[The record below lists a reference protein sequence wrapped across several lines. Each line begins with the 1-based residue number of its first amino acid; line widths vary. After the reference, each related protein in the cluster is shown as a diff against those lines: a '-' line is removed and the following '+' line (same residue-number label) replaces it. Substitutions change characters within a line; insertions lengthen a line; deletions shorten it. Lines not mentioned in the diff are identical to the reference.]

1 MTDVAANLELL
12 ERLLLRFGLAEKDEQ
27 LEKELHKFLP
37 SILLKLSHPD
47 EDVRKKVLEL
57 LNHVNKRIRNQTDI
71 KLPLD
76 ALLDQFQDDATPSFV
91 QNFTTVYLKMG
102 FTRLSLADQLQIVP
116 RLFECITSKTAAQ
129 QDRVFQLI
137 VPLFSE
143 LKEKYSVEELRR
155 MIGIADNKL
164 SNTGSSLLQYLLDL
178 LSMPYSPQIDL
189 AKLEGAPCLSAASI
203 KRIIPEG
210 GINPDQLEKMKLGIL
225 KFLATDLFT
234 ETAIA
239 PHLIIASGDARWSI
253 SNLGSNEL
261 TKRQSSIDWESAQ
274 LITILYQLYL
284 GSSMK
289 TLSKTQ
295 TIIKPEEQR
304 IPANNRVKLLII
316 PLLIKSNKA
325 GDEFPPCMQVI
336 FDALNAPTTTQRLK
350 TFALQF
356 MGHVCKKSSNT
367 KIKIM
372 GPILFSSLK
381 KLISSEKESILRQ
394 LSYHNCGYLSKR
406 LPNMFA
412 KDVGIVVQFFN
423 ALTEED
429 ADSKS
434 ALRDALIDMAS
445 CYKSVSETDT
455 TMLENLLLQYVEHTI
470 LPCRLLSVRL
480 ANIIFPTD
488 NVTSRY
494 VCILASADSN
504 EEIREEAK
512 RGLGL
517 TSASNISDSNS
528 TPDYKFPSFIKL
540 LQYVRQQMET
550 RLSTN
555 NPRCFKTESGILPF
569 SPAILMELLT
579 YTRRCLLE
587 SQDDI
592 PEDAL
597 QSIPFLELLDRHLQI
612 YGSNQFNKESII
624 DEYFSLAYESLSP
637 AGGSNLHKVGLYCL
651 LEAINADPIRLH
663 VRLMNGKWNSK
674 IQAFVNGVSDDCR
687 LFASRLYGMILA
699 SQDSVKYITQVRE
712 LLEKSNY
719 HSFEVQHGSFASA
732 GFCLVYRTFFTSDL
746 NCKVVFDSQNEN
758 MLAKEILHHIAIR
771 LADSQ
776 AVFVNTACTILT
788 EMGSIKPL
796 PLPDESDNDLS
807 KSSIAKR
814 LQTRLQKS
822 KDKKVKEN
830 LYITIGHLPVGD
842 PHFPKLKELIET
854 MLTESKGQQIDLL
867 FTIGKALSLITARHI
882 SSALQ
887 CNLISS
893 KTIREPNQYDSEL
906 MRWLLDMLLTR
917 YATNPN
923 PTIRQATCI
932 WLFSILKY
940 SGNMPE
946 LQNWLQKIQIIFIN
960 FLTEN
965 DEITQEMASSG
976 LGLLYDVGGS
986 TTKDTLVNMLVDTL
1000 TSGRKAGAH
1009 VTSDTVVFKNNEVGE
1024 TPEGSSM
1031 STYKE
1036 LCAVATDLN
1045 RPDLIYKFMHLA
1057 NHNALWNSRKGAAIG
1072 FSSIASQA
1080 RKELEPYLPK
1090 LIPRLFRYRY
1100 DPKIQKSMNSI
1111 WSALVPDTKIVDKY
1125 MVEIAKDLSKN
1136 LTNKFWRVR
1145 ESSCLAVSD
1154 LLSGRSIDS
1163 IITYLPK
1170 LWESCLLVLDDI
1182 KETVRKAAAVSC
1194 QTLIKVTI
1202 KISSDLSSKASH
1214 EVVDSVL
1221 PILLSNKGI
1230 GSRAEEIRAI
1240 SLNTVVEIGKKA
1252 AATLKPHIAVLIPT
1266 MIESLSSLEPQVMNY
1281 LYLQLRNK
1289 DSQELLDSHRVSASK
1304 SSPMMDT
1311 VKLCIDY
1318 IDEEIL
1324 TELIPKLVPLIR
1336 HGIGVGTKAGCSH
1349 FVIQLVNLKT
1359 KELRPHAGNE
1369 THLNKIHLND
1379 DRNLSISKAYAS
1391 AIGHLVKI
1399 AKENTVSK
1407 QFTIL
1412 KEGYFESGNTINK
1425 EGYLAFYNEEGENY
1439 CGLVLRAISEYASE
1453 LFKNYRS
1460 EVMPLIFFAMHHNDS
1475 DSTLKS
1481 MWKELWIEN
1490 TPGMEGGIRLYRDG
1504 ILDISCKCISSQSWK
1519 TREKAAKSIMTLADK
1534 QNSELPLVSLTNTL
1548 EALQLALSGSVWDGK
1563 ESVLHAIT
1571 SLCKANINT
1580 LEEQK
1585 EDSKNATI
1593 NAIIDKFVRECR
1605 RSNVSY
1611 KMIAMKS
1618 LTTLLKVF
1626 KINKFVEFK
1635 SIVIP
1640 YLEESESCNEGEK
1653 RKKEEGNIELK
1664 ACIFECLGNAWHDS
1678 ITSPDIMK
1686 EYIVLMSSS
1695 LVKNTWKVQMPIL
1708 LAAENF
1714 LERAC
1719 NNDTTDEMWET
1730 VLSNVLLPT
1739 LDCLDEKYIAVK
1751 ICALKLLEQI
1761 CKQLSV
1767 DRMKKLVKDENYQ
1780 LLIVRLKALSTD
1792 SRTPLSERANQILKS
1807 L

>member
-239 PHLIIASGDARWSI
+239 PHLIIASGDARWS
-253 SNLGSNEL
+253 
-261 TKRQSSIDWESAQ
+261 SIDWESAQ

-445 CYKSVSETDT
+445 CYKSVSETDA

-528 TPDYKFPSFIKL
+528 TPEYKFPSFIKL

-893 KTIREPNQYDSEL
+893 KTLREPNQYDSEL

-1240 SLNTVVEIGKKA
+1240 RYIFNESFIIGTLQNIWMFSLNTVVEIGKKA

-1289 DSQELLDSHRVSASK
+1289 DSQE
-1304 SSPMMDT
+1304 
-1311 VKLCIDY
+1311 LCIDY

-1379 DRNLSISKAYAS
+1379 VCNVISHS
-1391 AIGHLVKI
+1391 PD
-1399 AKENTVSK
+1399 
-1407 QFTIL
+1407 
-1412 KEGYFESGNTINK
+1412 
-1425 EGYLAFYNEEGENY
+1425 NEEGENY

-1714 LERAC
+1714 LERAY

-1739 LDCLDEKYIAVK
+1739 LDCLG
-1751 ICALKLLEQI
+1751 Q
-1761 CKQLSV
+1761 
-1767 DRMKKLVKDENYQ
+1767 
-1780 LLIVRLKALSTD
+1780 
-1792 SRTPLSERANQILKS
+1792 
-1807 L
+1807 